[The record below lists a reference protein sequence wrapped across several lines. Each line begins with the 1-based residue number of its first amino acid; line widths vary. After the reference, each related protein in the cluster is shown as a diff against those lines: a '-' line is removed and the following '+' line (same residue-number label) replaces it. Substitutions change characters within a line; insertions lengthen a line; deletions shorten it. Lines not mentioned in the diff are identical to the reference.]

1 MLTAVATAF
10 KIPDL
15 RAKIVFTLGML
26 VIFRFF
32 AAIPVPG
39 VNREGLQDFIQSNAL
54 LGILNIFSGNSLQ
67 NFSIVALGVY
77 PYITASIIMQLM
89 TPIIPSLNELSNEGQ
104 GGRNKINQYTHW
116 LTVPLALLQG
126 YGQAVLFS
134 QQTGP
139 DGRPLIEGFGFGN
152 SATILPTL
160 ATLLTMTAGQRV
172 RFWVDAEKTCRRYQR
187 KTRTQ
192 GKVFETTF
200 SYKVVESPTVTE
212 EIFAFKLPADA
223 KDLRAGDK

>member
-1 MLTAVATAF
+1 MLEAVITAF

-15 RAKIVFTLGML
+15 RAKILFTLGML

-32 AAIPVPG
+32 AAVPVPG
-39 VNREGLQDFIQSNAL
+39 VNREGLQEFIQSNAL

-77 PYITASIIMQLM
+77 PYITASIIMQLL

-126 YGQAVLFS
+126 YGQGVLFS
-134 QQTGP
+134 QQTDP
-139 DGRPLIEGFGFGN
+139 ATGRPLIEGFGFGD
-152 SATILPTL
+152 SSTVLPTL
-160 ATLLTMTAGQRV
+160 A
-172 RFWVDAEKTCRRYQR
+172 
-187 KTRTQ
+187 
-192 GKVFETTF
+192 
-200 SYKVVESPTVTE
+200 
-212 EIFAFKLPADA
+212 
-223 KDLRAGDK
+223 

>member
-1 MLTAVATAF
+1 MLEAVVTAF

-15 RAKIVFTLGML
+15 RKKILFTLGML

-39 VNREGLQDFIQSNAL
+39 VNREGLQAFIQSNAL
-54 LGILNIFSGNSLQ
+54 LGILNIFSGSSLQ

-89 TPIIPSLNELSNEGQ
+89 TPIIPSLNELSDEGQ

-126 YGQAVLFS
+126 YGQGVLFS

-139 DGRPLIEGFGFGN
+139 D
-152 SATILPTL
+152 
-160 ATLLTMTAGQRV
+160 
-172 RFWVDAEKTCRRYQR
+172 
-187 KTRTQ
+187 
-192 GKVFETTF
+192 
-200 SYKVVESPTVTE
+200 
-212 EIFAFKLPADA
+212 
-223 KDLRAGDK
+223 